1 MLTTSRES
9 LRVQGERLHRLSA
22 LPSRPASAHL
32 SAAEALGFP
41 AVQLFV
47 ECAAESSGEF
57 ELSDADV
64 PLVSEICRKGCAAEK
79 AMQKKWRRKDPTP
92 QDIAWSGGQE
102 PSCAEPTALWLTK
115 G

>member
-1 MLTTSRES
+1 
-9 LRVQGERLHRLSA
+9 VQGERLHRLSA

-79 AMQKKWRRKDPTP
+79 AMQKSGAGKIRRRRISLGREDKS
-92 QDIAWSGGQE
+92 QA
-102 PSCAEPTALWLTK
+102 ALSLPHC

>member
-1 MLTTSRES
+1 
-9 LRVQGERLHRLSA
+9 VQGERLHRLSA

-41 AVQLFV
+41 AVQLFL

-64 PLVSEICRKGCAAEK
+64 PLVSEM
-79 AMQKKWRRKDPTP
+79 MQKSGAGKIRRRRISLGREDKS
-92 QDIAWSGGQE
+92 QA
-102 PSCAEPTALWLTK
+102 ALSLPHC